1 MIYDVCVVGSGAGA
15 GPIIYELSRA
25 GLKVCV
31 LEKGD
36 IYNEKDFSKDEIVV
50 RRDIYTPNLKEEYH
64 TIEEFVDLEKRILRY
79 SFEVLPTGLTRVI
92 DNGGNFGVNDLEK
105 DIDSILKLLFEAIR
119 LNYESFFVEN
129 LQRMGVLEKIMPQ
142 DNL

>member
-1 MIYDVCVVGSGAGA
+1 MSERENSKRVKINGRNFEIEKMDA
-15 GPIIYELSRA
+15 
-25 GLKVCV
+25 
-31 LEKGD
+31 LE
-36 IYNEKDFSKDEIVV
+36 SVAV
-50 RRDIYTPNLKEEYH
+50 LKELLTRALPIDLLSIFGDSVKNIAGSVSKREM

>member
-36 IYNEKDFSKDEIVV
+36 IYNEKDFSKDELLV
-50 RRDIYTPNLKEEYH
+50 RRSIYTPNLKEQYH
-64 TIEEFVDLEKRILRY
+64 LLKSLLMVHGKSFQPMKQVGVFGMEHFWVVLQIL
-79 SFEVLPTGLTRVI
+79 
-92 DNGGNFGVNDLEK
+92 
-105 DIDSILKLLFEAIR
+105 
-119 LNYESFFVEN
+119 
-129 LQRMGVLEKIMPQ
+129 
-142 DNL
+142 